1 MFEKISGVARVFGGD
16 DVDGSQDFQRAL
28 GNVAEIT
35 DGRGDEVEQS
45 AAGRE
50 LFTSRLRGR

>member
-1 MFEKISGVARVFGGD
+1 MFEKVSGVTCVFSGD
-16 DVDGSQDFQRAL
+16 DVDGSQEFQRAL

-35 DGRGDEVEQS
+35 DGRRDEVEQS
-45 AAGRE
+45 AGRRE